1 MKLNHPIGKT
11 DHLSNNP
18 MKKFAG
24 LFTELDQTTKTLRK
38 IQALVDYFEVA
49 DDRDKLWAIA
59 LLIEKRPRRTVRIN
73 LLKEWAAELA
83 NIPYWLFEE
92 SYHVVGDLAETLS
105 LIHPGKLSDQDH
117 SLAFWMDYIGQMAT
131 LDDARKKD
139 KIIFAWNT
147 MDQMERFVFNKLITG
162 GFRIGIS
169 QKLLVRALAKFS
181 DQDENIL
188 AHRLTGKWSPE
199 DTDFHE
205 LVFAESH
212 LDDLSK
218 PYPFFLAYALDKKI
232 EELGE
237 HVDWLAERKWD
248 GIRGQLIFRD
258 GKLFLWSRGEELVT
272 EKFPEYEVLKAVLPD
287 GIAID
292 GEILSFQKGRP
303 LPFNALQTRIG
314 RKNLSPA
321 ILKKAPA
328 IMMAYDLLEYEGND
342 IRQLPLMERRKLLE
356 QLVLIA
362 SSPVLLLSVLVP
374 FDSWGQLA
382 VERSRSREFLCEGLM
397 IKRKNSSYQTGR
409 RKGDWWKWKID
420 PFTVDAVLIYAMRGH
435 GRRANLYTDY
445 TFAVWDGDDLVPFT
459 KAYSGLTDEE
469 IRQVDRYVKQNTI
482 DRFGPVRSVVPKHV
496 FEIAFEGIQ
505 KSTRHKSG
513 VALRFPRINRW
524 RPDKKIEEAN
534 TLAELHQLMEIGG

>member
-1 MKLNHPIGKT
+1 MKR
-11 DHLSNNP
+11 
-18 MKKFAG
+18 FAQ
-24 LFTELDQTTKTLRK
+24 LFTALDQTTKTLRK
-38 IQALVDYFEVA
+38 IQALIDYFKAA

-59 LLIEKRPRRTVRIN
+59 LLTGKHPKRTIRVN

-105 LIHPGKLSDQDH
+105 LIHPHKTSVQDH
-117 SLAFWMDYIGQMAT
+117 SLSFWIEYIGQMGT
-131 LDDARKKD
+131 LDDMRKKE
-139 KIIFAWNT
+139 KILFAWNM

-162 GFRIGIS
+162 GFRIGVS
-169 QKLLVRALAKFS
+169 QKLLVKAFAKFS
-181 DQDENIL
+181 NQEENIL

-199 DTDFHE
+199 EADYQE
-205 LVFAESH
+205 LIFGESH

-218 PYPFFLAYALDKKI
+218 PYPFFLAYALDKEI
-232 EELGE
+232 ENLGDPD
-237 HVDWLAERKWD
+237 HWFAERKWD
-248 GIRGQLIFRD
+248 GIRGQLIYRK
-258 GKLFLWSRGEELVT
+258 GKMFVWSRGEELIT
-272 EKFPEYEVLKAVLPD
+272 EKFPEYEMLMAVLPD

-292 GEILSFQKGRP
+292 GEILSYHGGRP

-314 RKNLSPA
+314 RKNVTPG

-328 IMMAYDLLEYEGND
+328 VFMAYDLLEYEGQD
-342 IRQLPLMERRKLLE
+342 IRQLPLKKRRELLE
-356 QLVLIA
+356 HIVMKA
-362 SSPVLLLSVLVP
+362 ASPVLILSELVK
-374 FDSWGQLA
+374 FGSWDALA
-382 VERSRSREFLCEGLM
+382 SERIKSREYHCEGLM
-397 IKRKNSSYQTGR
+397 LKRKDSPYQTGR
-409 RKGDWWKWKID
+409 KKGDWWKWKID
-420 PFTVDAVLIYAMRGH
+420 PLTVDAVLIYAMRGH

-445 TFAVWDGDDLVPFT
+445 TFAVWDGDYLVPFA

-469 IRQVDRYVKQNTI
+469 IQKVDQYVKKNTI

-524 RPDKKIEEAN
+524 RHDKKIEEAN
-534 TLAELHQLMEIGG
+534 TLADLHQLLEGMVGGNVDL